1 MKKNLK
7 LKKKVKTYIIMFF
20 AVMFL
25 TFSVFVMISSLNIKK
40 ISDVDLLTYSE
51 KNNVDYKVYLKD
63 NDYFTEE
70 YLPENNQYIASL
82 IDYIDMDFTY
92 DYVASK
98 KIDAD
103 YNYKIIATITAQY
116 KVDTNNSKKVWEKKY
131 TLTDSKKL
139 KIIDEKEFRIKE
151 NVKIDFQKYNS
162 IINNFKKD
170 YMLSVTSNLKVAM
183 YVEVDGKYVPADKV
197 FNTNS
202 DIAINIP
209 LSEQTLDIEPAYQE
223 FINKSVK
230 SEVEKDTFNNYAIFV
245 IALSTFIAS
254 AIVLG
259 LQFKKVLKNG
269 QKQNKYVKDLKKILH
284 DFGDIIVEV
293 KSMPELDITKSIEV
307 MNFNELVDA
316 QLETKSP
323 IIFVEIIKDEI
334 GKFVLIDNELSYYYI
349 LKGEEN
355 NIR

>member
-1 MKKNLK
+1 MKKNTTVK
-7 LKKKVKTYIIMFF
+7 NKFKTYVVMGF
-20 AVMFL
+20 AVIFL
-25 TFSVFVMISSLNIKK
+25 IFSVFVMISSLNIKT
-40 ISDVDLLTYSE
+40 ISDVNLLTYSE
-51 KNNVDYKVYLKD
+51 KNNVDYKVYLKE

-70 YLPENNQYIASL
+70 FLPENNQYIASL
-82 IDYIDMDFTY
+82 IDYIDMDFIY

-98 KIDAD
+98 NINAD
-103 YNYKIIATITAQY
+103 YNYKIVATITAQY

-131 TLTDSKKL
+131 TLTEPKKL
-139 KIIDEKEFRIKE
+139 SIKDKKEFRIKE
-151 NVKIDFQKYNS
+151 NVKIDYQKYNS
-162 IINNFKKD
+162 IINSFKKD

-183 YVEVDGKYVPADKV
+183 YIEVNGKYVPADKV
-197 FNTNS
+197 FNTTN

-223 FINKSVK
+223 FINRTVK
-230 SEVEKDTFNNYAIFV
+230 TEEEKNSFNNYALFV
-245 IALSTFIAS
+245 IALAVFIAS

-259 LQFKKVLKNG
+259 LQLKEVLKSD
-269 QKQNKYVKDLKKILH
+269 KTQNKYLKELNKLLH

-293 KSMPELDITKSIEV
+293 KSLPEFDAARSIEV

-323 IIFVEIIKDEI
+323 IIFVEIIKNEM
-334 GKFVLIDNELSYYYI
+334 GKFILVDKELSYYYI

-355 NIR
+355 KR